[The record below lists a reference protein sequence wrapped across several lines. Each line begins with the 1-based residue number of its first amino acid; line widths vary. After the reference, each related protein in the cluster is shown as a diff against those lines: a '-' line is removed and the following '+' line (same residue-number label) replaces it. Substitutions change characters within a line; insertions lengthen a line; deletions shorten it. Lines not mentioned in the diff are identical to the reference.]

1 MDDIERISTPQQHR
15 ALAHPARQR
24 MLFRLGR
31 EAATLSRLA
40 ADLGIS
46 KGSAAYHL
54 KVLREA
60 GLVHL
65 ESTRKVRGGTEE
77 YFRRSFERIRLDGD
91 ETRRAALAAVADELA
106 ADEDPFLTIR
116 NIRLGPAQAA
126 RVRQALESLVA
137 ELEDEEGE
145 PRYGVLVGLYNPSH

>member
-1 MDDIERISTPQQHR
+1 MDDEPTLHR
-15 ALAHPARQR
+15 ALAHPARHR
-24 MLFRLGR
+24 MLFLLRD
-31 EAATLSRLA
+31 EAATLGRIA
-40 ADLGIS
+40 TALGIS

-77 YFRRSFERIRLDGD
+77 YFRRSVERVRLNSG
-91 ETRRAALAAVADELA
+91 EARKAVLSVVADEVA
-106 ADEDPFLTIR
+106 TDEDPFLTLR

-126 RVRQALESLVA
+126 RLRERLESLVT

-145 PRYGVLVGLYNPSH
+145 PRYGVLVGLYRPTH